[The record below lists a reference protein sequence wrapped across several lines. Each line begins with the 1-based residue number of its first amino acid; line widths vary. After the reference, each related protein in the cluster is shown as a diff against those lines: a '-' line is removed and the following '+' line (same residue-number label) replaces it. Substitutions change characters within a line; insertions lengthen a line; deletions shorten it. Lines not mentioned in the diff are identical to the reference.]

1 MNIKSWIYS
10 GLLIGILLSA
20 GSCKNDVGD
29 PLLSGDEIQLE
40 FIPSIKEMSE
50 VIIKTRISGDRF
62 FDEGDTITVKITTS
76 REDAET
82 TPYTYTY
89 DSGTFTGGFNF
100 RPDNTYIK
108 ELVAVWPAEG
118 SEARKKVITDQRKYE
133 DYKQANRLKAMGS
146 TQNIM
151 PTAAP
156 VPLMF
161 EHEQSRMVFR
171 MAGQNANGLI
181 IKELLLELQAD
192 IDEDGDNEKSGFW
205 AYCEDV
211 GALNARLILPA
222 GSQFGEGSESDES
235 LMMIGLAT
243 VGSADTDEDDYRG
256 VIYIPRSTDIELE
269 PNHDYLVTLT
279 PEGFDLYANIAIEGF
294 PQSEG
299 HVAIPFQLPVL
310 NSESEPEKYDISTV
324 AQLVTVSWLLDL
336 SETENLNGE
345 IRSTWEARTFD
356 IVNPIVVSSKI
367 QAKDDRYLKAS
378 VLEAHKDLFL
388 NTENATFEDESPVF
402 W

>member
-1 MNIKSWIYS
+1 MKIKSWIYS

-20 GSCKNDVGD
+20 GSCKNDITD

-40 FIPSIKEMSE
+40 FTPSIKEMSE

-62 FDEGDTITVKITTS
+62 FDEGDKITVNITTS
-76 REDAET
+76 RDGAT
-82 TPYTYTY
+82 SNPYIYTYGN
-89 DSGTFTGGFNF
+89 DATFTGGFNF

-108 ELVAVWPAEG
+108 ELVAIWPAEG
-118 SEARKKVITDQRKYE
+118 SEGRKKVITDQRKYE

-181 IKELLLELQAD
+181 IKELLLELKAD
-192 IDEDGDNEKSGFW
+192 INENDTITESGFW
-205 AYCEDV
+205 AYCEDK
-211 GALNARLILPA
+211 GALNARLILP
-222 GSQFGEGSESDES
+222 SESHFGEGSESDD

-243 VGSADTDEDDYRG
+243 VGRADTDEYDYRG
-256 VIYIPRSTDIELE
+256 VIYIPRSTNITLE
-269 PNHDYLVTLT
+269 ANHDYLVTLT
-279 PEGFDLYANIAIEGF
+279 PEGFDLFATITIEGF

-299 HVAIPFQLPVL
+299 RVAIPFQLPVL
-310 NSESEPEKYDISTV
+310 NTESEPEKYDISTV
-324 AQLVTVSWLLDL
+324 AQLITISWLLDGD
-336 SETENLNGE
+336 LNGE
-345 IRSTWEARTFD
+345 LKSVWEARRFD
-356 IVNPIVVSSKI
+356 IVNPIVVS
-367 QAKDDRYLKAS
+367 AKVQSEGYLKAS
-378 VLEAHKDLFL
+378 VLQGNKSKFL
-388 NTENATFEDESPVF
+388 NTDNATYSADGTKVF
-402 W
+402 GE